1 MTAMAA
7 REEEDF
13 PRGGSGALT
22 PLELRQAR
30 LEAEDEALS
39 HVAAAAAAG
48 HKRRLPRRVL
58 GAPDGGGEEE
68 PTTGAG
74 VAGLPRELAGKL
86 PAFVELLKL
95 KARAHACAGPHLL
108 GSHCATLLS
117 YEACSPAVCG
127 LAWLQNLTAGTKVL
141 GVVTDVQA
149 WGLSVALPGGL
160 RGHVGAL
167 EALDVPASEEL
178 KQARTKLR
186 KGADSAAAKAPE
198 ANEAARDDEWENA
211 PPALD
216 ELFSI
221 GQLVACVVRAQ
232 LGPEDVAKKKRA
244 ELSLRLSL
252 VNNGFSAETAH
263 EGMVVTA
270 CVKSVEDHGCVLTF
284 GPPDVSG
291 FLPHE
296 AQTSNGESAEG
307 TAEPRKVGQLIP
319 CLVSSVDKVRKLVMV
334 STDTQAAATTTMRE
348 YDGLTLDSLVPG
360 ALVNARVKAVLNDG
374 LLLTFLTY
382 FTGTLRARILYV
394 QADTKRVGLTLNHDI
409 VEGKPPA
416 QVVQV
421 GEVFEKAVIRRIDPV
436 VGMLLELPKDPKAG
450 AGYVHI
456 SNAAEERV
464 DKLEKSFTVGQ
475 KVRTRVIGLRLMDAL
490 AVLSMK
496 ASVIDQLLLSPSD
509 IMPGM
514 LLHGTI
520 SAIEPYGLLLK
531 LADGIRALCPLQHL
545 SDVQYHKPPARFQVG
560 MKLKVRVVTCNIDTR
575 KITVTHKRSLVA
587 TKLPIITSIEDAKEG
602 VVSHGVL
609 TGVKDYGCFVSFY
622 NNVKGL
628 AHRSELGLEADSLPS
643 KAFEVGQVVKA
654 RVLRRNLETQKLS
667 LSFITSSDRLLAG
680 TPLAGKEPALR
691 SKLQNAENAAPG
703 VVVAGLIRSL
713 GDGAFLLDIVT
724 PEGTLTG
731 ILQFEH
737 LSDFSG
743 HAEQLKANLRAGD
756 VLEQL
761 LVLERDALKVTLTA
775 KYSLVASAA
784 SLPSSLLDVHPQSLL
799 QGFIASITP
808 RGCFVRYLNRLS
820 GLAPVSQL
828 SDVFVGNPADYF
840 NVGHSVRSQILEV
853 DLEKERFTVS
863 LKQSVCASS
872 DTNLLFGYFLEEEK
886 IAELQAKVE
895 ATPSMAWADAFSS
908 GDIVAGEVQDVKD
921 YGVIVNLPSHADV
934 VAFVTHYQAG
944 RKVDIGQKVQGVILD
959 ISKVDGVVDI
969 SMRAELVSAAG
980 RHVKKAGKKRKMVR
994 SARQANIA
1002 VNEKLEAVVELVKDD
1017 YLVLTL
1023 PEHNNAV
1030 GFAATRDY
1038 NQAVLD
1044 PHQALVAK
1052 VGCLPQKATGGRLLL
1067 LLDADAGVTKKPRTT
1082 ANRFDVGST
1091 VTGKVLAVQAH
1102 YLDVGLGKRV
1112 RGRVHVTELVGDPHD
1127 GDYPLEKFEPGHE
1140 VTARILGTIHGI
1152 SASAS
1157 KGHSSYALLELSSRQ
1172 AELMA
1177 TGSSLQAP
1185 LQEQGALPYSVEEAA
1200 VGEEVT
1206 AFVQEVHE
1214 DFAWLMLSPH
1224 LRGRLHVLD
1233 STPDPNPGMLRCF
1246 TERFKSGQAVKC
1258 RVAAWNKEKGSLDLS
1273 LRWNKNGQDVDRS
1286 LSAGNVVNGR
1296 ISRILS
1302 GNRGLIVQLGMR
1314 RSGRV
1319 FITELADS
1327 WRDAPLESFEV
1338 GQFVACAVVSVGTGG
1353 SGLTGIADAV
1363 ELSLRPS
1370 LGGCG
1375 GLEARQNLKLDGS
1388 PDRSTT
1394 YTRVASIDDLKPGQ
1408 EVQGYVKSCNKKG
1421 CFVTLGIDID
1431 AQVLLSNLADNF
1443 VDDPV
1448 ATFPPGK
1455 LVHGRVLEVELLS
1468 KRVQMTLR
1476 LSQPNK
1482 EAGSSDAWKSIEDI
1496 HVGDVVTG
1504 SVKRVE
1510 AFGLFII
1517 LDHSNLTGLCHIS
1530 AVSDGYTKDLSKSY
1544 TPGDLVKAKV
1554 LKVDAEKERISLGL
1568 KASYFAEGETS
1579 APSGQRQEE
1588 DLGDDMDNSSDND
1601 SDDNIDIIAEAQSEG
1616 LETELETIGDEV
1628 YTERYELPARS
1639 DRDVKSGMEGGVEE
1653 EAEQPTST
1661 GKMRQASKALGMKT
1675 IDLSDI
1681 SPLEVD
1687 LEDEEAMLEDEE
1699 REGGGEEEH
1708 LEEVVARKRSKREK
1722 RKERELKELAIEDA
1736 ESRRLAQDAKPET
1749 AEDFERLL
1757 LTSSSSSFIW
1767 VQYMG
1772 YFLDLAEV
1780 DKARD
1785 VAERALKTI
1794 NYREEAEKLNVWIAY
1809 LNLENMYG
1817 SPPKASA
1824 TGALEAGISMKL
1836 CLADIM
1842 EAVLKL
1848 FQRALQYVDKKKLHL
1863 ALLGIFERGDHHDMV
1878 DELFR
1883 SMTRKFSTSGKVWLG
1898 NIENLLKRGL
1908 SEAAHKALDRSLLS
1922 LPKRKHIKVIS
1933 KAALLEFRLGSVER
1947 GRAMFE
1953 GILRNYPK
1961 RIDLWSIYLDQ
1972 EIKKGDEVVVRGL
1985 SERVI
1990 CLDLPPKK
1998 MKFFFKKYLDYENS
2012 QGGGERAEQVKAKAM
2027 AYVESKFGA

>member
-7 REEEDF
+7 GEEEDF

-30 LEAEDEALS
+30 LEAEEEAVS

-58 GAPDGGGEEE
+58 GAPDGVGEEE

-86 PAFVELLKL
+86 PAF
-95 KARAHACAGPHLL
+95 
-108 GSHCATLLS
+108 
-117 YEACSPAVCG
+117 
-127 LAWLQNLTAGTKVL
+127 NLTAGFKVL

-167 EALDVPASEEL
+167 EASDVLASEEL
-178 KQARTKLR
+178 QQARKLR
-186 KGADSAAAKAPE
+186 KGAGGAATAPE
-198 ANEAARDDEWENA
+198 ADEAAKDDEWENA

-216 ELFSI
+216 ELFCI

-252 VNNGFSAETAH
+252 VNDGFSAETAH

-291 FLPHE
+291 FLSHE
-296 AQTSNGESAEG
+296 AQTLNGERAEG

-334 STDTQAAATTTMRE
+334 STDTQAAASTTMRE

-409 VEGKPPA
+409 VEGKLPA

-436 VGMLLELPKDPKAG
+436 VGMLLELPKEPKAG

-464 DKLEKSFTVGQ
+464 DKLEKSFKVGQ
-475 KVRTRVIGLRLMDAL
+475 KVRTRVIGLRPMDAL
-490 AVLSMK
+490 AILSMK

-560 MKLKVRVVTCNIDTR
+560 MKLKVRVLTCNVDTR

-628 AHRSELGLEADSLPS
+628 AHRSELGLDADSLPS

-680 TPLAGKEPALR
+680 TPTAGNEPALR
-691 SKLQNAENAAPG
+691 GKLQNAENAAPG

-713 GDGAFLLDIVT
+713 GDRAFLLDIVT

-737 LSDFSG
+737 LSDFPG
-743 HAEQLKANLRAGD
+743 HAEQLKAKLRAGD
-756 VLEQL
+756 MLEQL
-761 LVLERDALKVTLTA
+761 LVLERDASKVTLTA

-784 SLPSSLLDVHPQSLL
+784 SLPSSLLDVHPQALL

-820 GLAPVSQL
+820 GLAHVSQL
-828 SDVFVGNPADYF
+828 SDVFVGNPADHF
-840 NVGHSVRSQILEV
+840 KVGHSVCSQILEV

-872 DTNLLFGYFLEEEK
+872 DTKLLFGYFLEEEK

-895 ATPSMAWADAFSS
+895 ATPSLTWAEAFSI

-969 SMRAELVSAAG
+969 SMRPELLSAAG
-980 RHVKKAGKKRKMVR
+980 RHVKKAGKRRKMVR

-1002 VNEKLEAVVELVKDD
+1002 VNDKLEAVVELVKDD

-1044 PHQALVAK
+1044 PHQALAAK
-1052 VGCLPQKATGGRLLL
+1052 VGSLPQKATGGRLLL
-1067 LLDADAGVTKKPRTT
+1067 LLDADAGIPKKPRTT
-1082 ANRFDVGST
+1082 GNRFDVGSI

-1102 YLDVGLGKRV
+1102 YLDVALGKRV

-1127 GDYPLEKFEPGHE
+1127 GDCPLEKYEPGHE

-1152 SASAS
+1152 SAGAA

-1172 AELMA
+1172 AELIA
-1177 TGSSLQAP
+1177 TGCSLPAP
-1185 LQEQGALPYSVEEAA
+1185 PQEQGALPYSVEEAA
-1200 VGEEVT
+1200 AGEEVT

-1233 STPDPNPGMLRCF
+1233 STPDPNPGMLRSF
-1246 TERFKSGQAVKC
+1246 AERFKSGQAVKC
-1258 RVAAWNKEKGSLDLS
+1258 RVAAWNKEKGSLDLT
-1273 LRWNKNGQDVDRS
+1273 LRRSKNGQDVDRS
-1286 LSAGNVVNGR
+1286 LSPGNVVSGR

-1302 GNRGLIVQLGMR
+1302 DNRGLIVQLGMR

-1327 WRDAPLESFEV
+1327 WRDAPFEGFEV
-1338 GQFVACAVVSVGTGG
+1338 GQFVTCAVVSVGTGG
-1353 SGLTGIADAV
+1353 GGLTGTADAV

-1375 GLEARQNLKLDGS
+1375 GLEARQKLKMDDS
-1388 PDRSTT
+1388 PDRSSK
-1394 YTRVASIDDLKPGQ
+1394 YSRVACIDDLKPGQ

-1431 AQVLLSNLADNF
+1431 ARVLLSNLADNF
-1443 VDDPV
+1443 VHDLV
-1448 ATFPPGK
+1448 AAFPPGK

-1482 EAGSSDAWKSIEDI
+1482 EAGSSDAWKGIEDI

-1568 KASYFAEGETS
+1568 KASYFAEGEAS

-1588 DLGDDMDNSSDND
+1588 DLGDDMDTSSDND
-1601 SDDNIDIIAEAQSEG
+1601 SNDNIDTIAEAQSEG

-1628 YTERYELPARS
+1628 YTERNQLPARS
-1639 DRDVKSGMEGGVEE
+1639 DRDVVKFGMEGGVDEV
-1653 EAEQPTST
+1653 AEQPTST
-1661 GKMRQASKALGMKT
+1661 GKKRQASKAPGMKAM
-1675 IDLSDI
+1675 DLSDVA
-1681 SPLEVD
+1681 PLEVD
-1687 LEDEEAMLEDEE
+1687 LEDAEGMLEDEE
-1699 REGGGEEEH
+1699 REGGGQDEQ

-1736 ESRRLAQDAKPET
+1736 ESRRLAQVAKPET

-1794 NYREEAEKLNVWIAY
+1794 NYREEGEKLNVWIAY

-1824 TGALEAGISMKL
+1824 IGPLEAVISMKH
-1836 CLADIM
+1836 CLADNM
-1842 EAVLKL
+1842 ETVLKL

-1863 ALLGIFERGDHHDMV
+1863 ALLGIFERGDQHDMV
-1878 DELFR
+1878 DELFL
-1883 SMTRKFSTSGKVWLG
+1883 STTRKFSTSAKVWLG

-1933 KAALLEFRLGSVER
+1933 KAALLEFKLGSVER

-1985 SERVI
+1985 FERVI
-1990 CLDLPPKK
+1990 CLNLPPKK
-1998 MKFFFKKYLDYENS
+1998 MKFFFKKYLDYENT
-2012 QGGGERAEQVKAKAM
+2012 QGGGERAEKVKAKAM

>member
-1 MTAMAA
+1 M
-7 REEEDF
+7 REE
-13 PRGGSGALT
+13 RGG
-22 PLELRQAR
+22 PRLRPNLWASKRVR
-30 LEAEDEALS
+30 L
-39 HVAAAAAAG
+39 H
-48 HKRRLPRRVL
+48 
-58 GAPDGGGEEE
+58 
-68 PTTGAG
+68 
-74 VAGLPRELAGKL
+74 
-86 PAFVELLKL
+86 
-95 KARAHACAGPHLL
+95 
-108 GSHCATLLS
+108 
-117 YEACSPAVCG
+117 
-127 LAWLQNLTAGTKVL
+127 
-141 GVVTDVQA
+141 
-149 WGLSVALPGGL
+149 
-160 RGHVGAL
+160 
-167 EALDVPASEEL
+167 
-178 KQARTKLR
+178 
-186 KGADSAAAKAPE
+186 
-198 ANEAARDDEWENA
+198 
-211 PPALD
+211 
-216 ELFSI
+216 
-221 GQLVACVVRAQ
+221 
-232 LGPEDVAKKKRA
+232 
-244 ELSLRLSL
+244 
-252 VNNGFSAETAH
+252 
-263 EGMVVTA
+263 
-270 CVKSVEDHGCVLTF
+270 
-284 GPPDVSG
+284 
-291 FLPHE
+291 PHE
-296 AQTSNGESAEG
+296 AQTSNGERAEG
-307 TAEPRKVGQLIP
+307 TAEPWKVGQLIP

-374 LLLTFLTY
+374 LLLIFLMY

-394 QADTKRVGLTLNHDI
+394 QAVTRRVGLTLNHDL
-409 VEGKPPA
+409 VEGEPPA
-416 QVVQV
+416 QVAQV

-436 VGMLLELPKDPKAG
+436 VGMLLELPKEPKAG

-464 DKLEKSFTVGQ
+464 DKLEKSFKVGQ
-475 KVRTRVIGLRLMDAL
+475 KVRTRVIGLRPMDAL
-490 AVLSMK
+490 AILSMK

-520 SAIEPYGLLLK
+520 SAIEPYGFLLK

-545 SDVQYHKPPARFQVG
+545 SDVQYHKPPSRFQVG
-560 MKLKVRVVTCNIDTR
+560 MKLKVRVLMCNIDTR

-667 LSFITSSDRLLAG
+667 LSFITSSDRLLEG
-680 TPLAGKEPALR
+680 TASAGKELALR
-691 SKLQNAENAAPG
+691 GKLQNAENAAPG

-713 GDGAFLLDIVT
+713 SDRAFLLDIVT

-784 SLPSSLLDVHPQSLL
+784 SLPSSLLDVHPQALL
-799 QGFIASITP
+799 QGFVASITP

-828 SDVFVGNPADYF
+828 SDIFVGNPADYF
-840 NVGHSVRSQILEV
+840 KVGHSVRSQILEV

-872 DTNLLFGYFLEEEK
+872 DTILLFGYFLEEEK

-895 ATPSMAWADAFSS
+895 ATPSLTWANAFSI
-908 GDIVAGEVQDVKD
+908 GDIVTGEVQDVKD

-969 SMRAELVSAAG
+969 SMRPEFVSAAG
-980 RHVKKAGKKRKMVR
+980 RHVKKAGKKRKVVR
-994 SARQANIA
+994 STRQASIA
-1002 VNEKLEAVVELVKDD
+1002 VNDKLEVVVELVKDD

-1052 VGCLPQKATGGRLLL
+1052 VGSLPQKATGGRLLL
-1067 LLDADAGVTKKPRTT
+1067 LLDADAGVPKKPRTT
-1082 ANRFDVGST
+1082 ANRFDVGSI
-1091 VTGKVLAVQAH
+1091 VTGKVLAIQAH
-1102 YLDVGLGKRV
+1102 YLDMGLGKRV
-1112 RGRVHVTELVGDPHD
+1112 RGRVHVTELVGDPPD
-1127 GDYPLEKFEPGHE
+1127 GDCPLEKFEPEHE
-1140 VTARILGTIHGI
+1140 VTARILGTNYGI
-1152 SASAS
+1152 SAGAA

-1172 AELMA
+1172 AELIA

-1185 LQEQGALPYSVEEAA
+1185 PQEQGALPYSVEEAA
-1200 VGEEVT
+1200 VGEEVM

-1233 STPDPNPGMLRCF
+1233 STPDPNPGMLRSF
-1246 TERFKSGQAVKC
+1246 AERF
-1258 RVAAWNKEKGSLDLS
+1258 
-1273 LRWNKNGQDVDRS
+1273 
-1286 LSAGNVVNGR
+1286 R

-1302 GNRGLIVQLGMR
+1302 DNRGLIVQLGMR

-1327 WRDAPLESFEV
+1327 WRDAPFEGFEV
-1338 GQFVACAVVSVGTGG
+1338 GQFVTCAVVSVGTGG
-1353 SGLTGIADAV
+1353 DGLNGTADAV

-1375 GLEARQNLKLDGS
+1375 GLEARQNLKMDGS
-1388 PDRSTT
+1388 PDRSSK
-1394 YTRVASIDDLKPGQ
+1394 YTRIACIEDLKPGQ

-1431 AQVLLSNLADNF
+1431 ARVLLSNLADNF

-1448 ATFPPGK
+1448 AAFPPGK
-1455 LVHGRVLEVELLS
+1455 LVHGRILEVELLS

-1482 EAGSSDAWKSIEDI
+1482 EAGSLDAWKGIEDVHI
-1496 HVGDVVTG
+1496 GDVVTG

-1554 LKVDAEKERISLGL
+1554 LKVDPQKERISLGL
-1568 KASYFAEGETS
+1568 KASYFAEGEAA

-1588 DLGDDMDNSSDND
+1588 DLGGDMDTSSHND
-1601 SDDNIDIIAEAQSEG
+1601 SDDAIDTMAEAHSEG
-1616 LETELETIGDEV
+1616 LETELEISGGDAF
-1628 YTERYELPARS
+1628 TEGNELPARS
-1639 DRDVKSGMEGGVEE
+1639 DRDVDFGMEGGVDE

-1661 GKMRQASKALGMKT
+1661 GKKRQASKAPGMKV
-1675 IDLSDI
+1675 IDLSDVA
-1681 SPLEVD
+1681 PLEVD
-1687 LEDEEAMLEDEE
+1687 LEDEEGVLENEE
-1699 REGGGEEEH
+1699 RAGGGDQEQ

-1749 AEDFERLL
+1749 ADDFERLL

-1772 YFLDLAEV
+1772 YYLDLAEV
-1780 DKARD
+1780 DKARN

-1794 NYREEAEKLNVWIAY
+1794 NYREEGEKLNVWIAY

-1817 SPPKASA
+1817 SPPQASV
-1824 TGALEAGISMKL
+1824 TGALEAGISMKH
-1836 CLADIM
+1836 CLADIT

-1863 ALLGIFERGDHHDMV
+1863 ALLGIFERGDQHDMV

-1883 SMTRKFSTSGKVWLG
+1883 SMTRKFSTSAKVWLG
-1898 NIENLLKRGL
+1898 SIENLLKRGL

-1933 KAALLEFRLGSVER
+1933 KEALLEFKLGSVER

-1985 SERVI
+1985 FERVI
-1990 CLDLPPKK
+1990 CLNLSPKK
-1998 MKFFFKKYLDYENS
+1998 MKFFFKKYLDYEKA
-2012 QGGGERAEQVKAKAM
+2012 QGGEERAEQVKAKAM